1 MTQNSFK
8 AAPTPKYLTS
18 TMLVPK
24 YVTQFHCLG
33 NECPDTCCSAWSINV
48 DKDTFQQYRR
58 IEQPVL
64 KPLIKQYLTQLDRN
78 SYDKH
83 AKIGLRKEDS
93 HCGLHA
99 KDGMCMVQQHFG
111 EDALS
116 DTCYIYPRS
125 VVQFANH
132 LQQSLTLSCPEAA
145 RLALSSEDPFTFVSG
160 EFTTRLSTTA
170 VVTPMRGFAVETM
183 DEVNIFVI
191 QLFQTA
197 ELSNTE
203 RLVVLGWLCRQLDSL
218 ADAGKQEGAAN
229 LLEEMLAVV
238 ESGSVRSIVD
248 QLSKQHDAS
257 ITLFSLLFATNTPDG
272 KSQTQLDIL
281 DRVRTGLGIDES
293 LNHEKVAQNY
303 DRGMQL
309 LQGPDSAYPRLI
321 SNYLL
326 NDLIRETFPWRQDTA
341 IKHYRRLLARYGIL
355 RLMLS
360 GMAAA
365 QNHTPDEATMV
376 QAVYVFCRLYQHNI
390 TFAQQAE
397 NLLAQSNWTEL
408 DRLYALLN

>member
-1 MTQNSFK
+1 MAHNNSK
-8 AAPTPKYLTS
+8 AAPPPKYLTG
-18 TMLVPK
+18 TMLVPQ

-48 DKDTFQQYRR
+48 DKDTFQRYRR
-58 IEQPVL
+58 IEQPEL
-64 KPLIKQYLTQLDRN
+64 TPLIKQSLTQLDRN
-78 SYDKH
+78 SHDKH

-93 HCGLHA
+93 HCGLHS

-125 VVQFANH
+125 ISQFASR

-145 RLALSSEDPFTFVSG
+145 RLALTSPDPFAFVSA
-160 EFTTRLSTTA
+160 EFTTRLATTA
-170 VVTPMRGFAVETM
+170 VVTPLRGFAVDAM

-203 RLVVLGWLCRQLDSL
+203 HLVLIGWLCRQLDAL
-218 ADAGKQEGAAN
+218 VDTGNQEGATH
-229 LLEEMLAVV
+229 LLTEMRALV
-238 ESGSVRSIVD
+238 ESGSVRSIVE
-248 QLSKQHDAS
+248 QLSKQHGVS
-257 ITLFSLLFATNTPDG
+257 ITLFFLLFATNTPGG
-272 KSQTQLDIL
+272 KSPTQLDVL
-281 DRVRTGLGIDES
+281 ERVRAGLEIDGN
-293 LNHEKVAQNY
+293 LNREKVAENY
-303 DRGMQL
+303 ARGMQL
-309 LQGPDSAYPRLI
+309 LQAPGSAYTRLI
-321 SNYLL
+321 SHYLL
-326 NDLIRETFPWRQDTA
+326 NDLIRETFPWRQETA
-341 IKHYRRLLARYGIL
+341 IKHYRRFLARYGIL

-376 QAVYVFCRLYQHNI
+376 QVVYVFCRLYQHNI